1 MKRRC
6 LSLVRLV
13 AAVAVA
19 VLMGACDGRELCY
32 DHSHVSP
39 VMVEFDWSLAP
50 DAEPMSMVVWFFSVD
65 TDASYRFELTGGGD
79 RGSRG
84 TFDSRIQVRPGTYR
98 VLCHNGSTDNNI
110 EQGRYFD
117 EYRLVTLTDDVLAP
131 MNRND
136 NAPLPPSVASQ
147 PVRMQASA
155 TYAHALEGTVT
166 VEPSATAEKH
176 IRFTPVTVTAVYDVL
191 ITGVV
196 NLRADTEASAVITGL
211 AEGWHVSE
219 ARPDGIQVT
228 VPFGLNHCGSDCL
241 RGRLLVFGDN
251 AQCDVRHYLRVYTS
265 YKLYYDYDVT
275 DQIHNAAD
283 SKHIEIKVD
292 GLKLPASG
300 DGMSPGI
307 SDWDDAEDVEI
318 QM

>member
-1 MKRRC
+1 MKRYC

-39 VMVEFDWSLAP
+39 VMVEFDWSMAP
-50 DAEPMSMVVWFFSVD
+50 DADPESMVVWFFSVE
-65 TDASYRFELTGGGD
+65 TDESYRFELTDGGD
-79 RGSRG
+79 LASRG
-84 TFDSRIQVRPGTYR
+84 AFDRRIQVRPGTYR
-98 VLCHNGSTDNNI
+98 VLCHNGSTDYNI
-110 EQGRYFD
+110 ERGQYFD
-117 EYRLVTLTDDVLAP
+117 EYRLVTSSDDVLAP

-147 PVRMQASA
+147 PVRTQASA
-155 TYAHALEGTVT
+155 TYAHALAAAVT
-166 VEPSATAEKH
+166 VEPSATTEMH
-176 IRFTPVTVTAVYDVL
+176 IRFTPVCVTSVYDVV

-211 AEGWHVSE
+211 AEGWHIGQE
-219 ARPDGIQVT
+219 RPDGAQVT

-241 RGRLLVFGDN
+241 RGQLVVFGDN
-251 AQCDVRHYLRVYTS
+251 VQCDVRHYLRVYTS

-275 DQIHNAAD
+275 DQIHNAVD
-283 SKHIEIKVD
+283 TKHIEINVN

-300 DGMSPGI
+300 DGMSPGVN
-307 SDWDDAEDVEI
+307 DWDKAEDVEI
-318 QM
+318 KM